1 MKSGVRT
8 QSFSELAAKVE
19 QFAADRDWNQFHSP
33 KNLAMALS
41 VECAELMEH
50 FQWLTEAQSREIA
63 AETMAAV
70 KEELADVLVYAIR
83 LSQVLG
89 VDLLACGHAKLLLN
103 AEKYP
108 VEKSRGSAKKY
119 SRLT

>member
-1 MKSGVRT
+1 MKSREST
-8 QSFSELAAKVE
+8 ESFRQLAAKVKK
-19 QFAADRDWNQFHSP
+19 FAAERDWDQFHSP
-33 KNLAMALS
+33 KNLCMALS

-50 FQWLTEAQSREIA
+50 FQWLTEEQSRSIPPA
-63 AETMAAV
+63 TMAEV
-70 KEELADVLVYAIR
+70 KEELADVLVYAMR

-89 VDLLACGHAKLLLN
+89 VDLLAAGHAKLLVN
-103 AEKYP
+103 AAKYP